1 MSVEI
6 TGSSGG
12 IVTVKVAGK
21 LSQPDIARAQQ
32 QAVGIIAR
40 EGKIR
45 FLIIV
50 ESFEG
55 WEKGGDWGDV
65 SFQSEYDEHI
75 ERMAVVGEKRWEEM
89 ALIFVAKGYREFPI
103 EYFPSADLARAR
115 AWLAEKT

>member
-6 TGSSGG
+6 TDSTGG

-40 EGKIR
+40 QGKIR

-50 ESFEG
+50 ESFQG
-55 WEKGGDWGDV
+55 WEEGGDWGDV

-89 ALIFVAKGYREFPI
+89 ALIFVGKGYRGFPV
-103 EYFPSADLARAR
+103 EYFQAGEEAKAR
-115 AWLAEKT
+115 AWLAAK